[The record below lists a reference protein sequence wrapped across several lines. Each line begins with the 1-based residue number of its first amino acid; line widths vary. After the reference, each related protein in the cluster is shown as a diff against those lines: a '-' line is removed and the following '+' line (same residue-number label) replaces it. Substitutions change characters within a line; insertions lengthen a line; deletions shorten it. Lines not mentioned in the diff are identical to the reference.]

1 LLVVDWKGE
10 VEVLFTGILGLVL
23 ILFMWSSRDVEGG
36 AKIILTL
43 MYLGSWLLVLVNPGL
58 ALAGQA
64 IVALVVGGMTF
75 GVEWLT

>member
-1 LLVVDWKGE
+1 M
-10 VEVLFTGILGLVL
+10 LFTGILGLVL